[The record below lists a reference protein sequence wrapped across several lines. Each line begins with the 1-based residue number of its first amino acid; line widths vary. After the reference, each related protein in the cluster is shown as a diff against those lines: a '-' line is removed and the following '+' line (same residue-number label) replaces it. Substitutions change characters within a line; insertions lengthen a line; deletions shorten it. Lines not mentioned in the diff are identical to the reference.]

1 VTQTKQPPENPGR
14 FKALPTIDR
23 DIKAVKWRLWH
34 GRVDR
39 TIRDLESLLVRLN
52 QPQGETEFSIAR
64 LRNLG
69 VQLLSKRCSGA
80 TFRARS

>member
-1 VTQTKQPPENPGR
+1 
-14 FKALPTIDR
+14 
-23 DIKAVKWRLWH
+23 VKWRLWH